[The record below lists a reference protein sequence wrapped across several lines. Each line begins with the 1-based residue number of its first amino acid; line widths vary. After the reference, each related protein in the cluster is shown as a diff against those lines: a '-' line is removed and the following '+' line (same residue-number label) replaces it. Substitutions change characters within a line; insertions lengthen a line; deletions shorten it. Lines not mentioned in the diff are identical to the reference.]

1 MKKKSHLTDEDR
13 ALWRH
18 ATSVVEPHKR
28 TEKHQK
34 KRKFKTDDAPAAAPV
49 KHAASSPAKPKWKPL
64 AHEPVAKPAVKKTS
78 PKTPIELPAIA
89 SDVFAGIKT
98 KKRKVDARLDL
109 HGLTQDAAHRKA
121 IAFIAQ
127 SYARHLKTV
136 LIITGKG
143 SGSNSDGVLQK
154 NVSRWLGAHSES
166 AKHISGITQAPREL
180 GGAGAFVITLKR
192 HYT

>member
-13 ALWRH
+13 ALWKH

-34 KRKFKTDDAPAAAPV
+34 KRTFKSDEARSGCAPP
-49 KHAASSPAKPKWKPL
+49 KHASVPVQKTKWKSL
-64 AHEPVAKPAVKKTS
+64 THEPITTSAVKKAL
-78 PKTPIELPAIA
+78 PKTPVELPAIA

-121 IAFIAQ
+121 IAFISQ
-127 SYARHLKTV
+127 CYARHLKIV

-143 SGSNSDGVLQK
+143 NASNSEGVLQK
-154 NVSRWLGAHSES
+154 NLNRWLGAHSDS

-180 GGAGAFVITLKR
+180 GGAGAFVVTLKK
-192 HYT
+192 H